1 MKAMV
6 KAPSFFSKILK
17 KVLKNSIKPKEDTM
31 KKKKQKKRG
40 L

>member
-1 MKAMV
+1 MV
-6 KAPSFFSKILK
+6 KAPSFFLKILK

-31 KKKKQKKRG
+31 KKKKQKERG